1 MSEDALRRDMAEVGR
16 RLYAK
21 GFVAGNEGNL
31 SVRHGDRLL
40 VTPSGACKGFLR
52 PEDMVVTDI
61 DGRPLNGARAT
72 SEILMHAAVYRRR
85 PDVKAVVHAHPPVA
99 TGFAVAGL
107 ALDRPVLAEPV
118 VTLGPVPVV
127 PFGTP
132 STVDLADRVDAAVGA
147 AQALLLA
154 NHGALTVGET
164 LWRAW
169 ERMETLEQFARVA
182 LVARLLGREMEL
194 RPEDV
199 ARLEKLRGPAGYPPP
214 PGAEP
219 PPPAAAPEEP
229 RLFAFTEEE
238 LAAIVARAIARTTSA
253 GA

>member
-1 MSEDALRRDMAEVGR
+1 MSEEALRRDIAEAGR
-16 RLYAK
+16 RLYSR
-21 GFVAGNEGNL
+21 GFISGNEGNL
-31 SVRHGDRLL
+31 SVRDGDRLL
-40 VTPSGACKGFLR
+40 VTPAGACKGFLR
-52 PEDMVVTDI
+52 PDEVVVTDL
-61 DGRPLNGARAT
+61 DGRPRDGGRAS

-85 PDVKAVVHAHPPVA
+85 PDAGAVVHAHPPVA

-132 STVDLADRVDAAVGA
+132 STADLADRVAAAIGSS
-147 AQALLLA
+147 QALLLA

-169 ERMETLEQFARVA
+169 ERMETVEQYARIM
-182 LVARLLGREMEL
+182 LVARLLGREKEL

-199 ARLEKLRGPAGYPPP
+199 ARLETLRVPAGYPPP
-214 PGAEP
+214 PGATPSASEGGRFP
-219 PPPAAAPEEP
+219 PSQD
-229 RLFAFTEEE
+229 E
-238 LAAIVARAIARTTSA
+238 LVAIVAKALARTLSP
-253 GA
+253 GS